1 METPVSSGREQR
13 HLVELKAA
21 CRTQSGLRDGGVISN
36 ISADGCCVET
46 NSLYVKVGVR
56 VLVRPEG
63 MEGLSGVVR
72 WIEGNRAGIRFDV
85 PLYGPVLEHLT
96 ARYGG
101 APR

>member
-1 METPVSSGREQR
+1 MESSEPSGREQR

-21 CRTQSGLRDGGVISN
+21 CRTQSGLRDSGVISN
-36 ISADGCCVET
+36 ISAEGCCVET
-46 NSLYVKVGVR
+46 NSLYVKVGAR

-72 WIEGNRAGIRFDV
+72 WIEGNRAGIRFDTAI
-85 PLYGPVLEHLT
+85 YGPVLEHLT

-101 APR
+101 AAR